1 MPPAPPQLHPFLPV
15 PVRGGSPLP
24 PPPPRAGRVPAAP
37 ASRVAAGLGSAGS
50 PEGGSPGRTAGAEAA
65 APHFLLPHQRLHAA
79 AVPKAPATASTSPC
93 GTGPLEPPPLRPA
106 LLEQGRP
113 RPGMAWPR
121 RGRSRSPSRCWRGR
135 AAAGGMGAAGRRA
148 LRALRQALRQALRA
162 GLALGVLALVL
173 QGLRGWLTSKRYE
186 FTPAEIAQLARH
198 HAGLDHELA
207 FSKIIVELRKKH
219 PGHILPDE
227 DLQWMF
233 VNAGRWMGSMCLLH
247 ASLTEYVLLFGTA
260 VDTGGHSGR
269 YWADISNTV
278 ISGTF
283 QQWKEGTTRSEIYYP
298 GKRSSH
304 GALQAV
310 SMSWDMIALWAGP
323 LLSQSLFLPAGRS
336 QELRMGQFVS
346 PGAHPS
352 ISVGASKRKGT
363 PSCTRRER
371 PRRCSGA
378 QAPGWWRLESPCG
391 VQTPLCAPGVQQER
405 GWGWLSLGSAKF
417 LQLPRHQE
425 EDAGTSQAAPCPSG
439 QGAQGE
445 LGQSTHCKGQPR
457 GSLAGCQVCRQRRA
471 LCPAGSIS
479 HGSIPTDMGWQ
490 HTVSPWHRAGSALGP
505 PSSQGMPSLC
515 AGGPSWSPACHLPE
529 GIAGAGRGSL
539 SPQSPSL
546 QSPPR
551 GKATTCHFN

>member
-1 MPPAPPQLHPFLPV
+1 
-15 PVRGGSPLP
+15 
-24 PPPPRAGRVPAAP
+24 
-37 ASRVAAGLGSAGS
+37 
-50 PEGGSPGRTAGAEAA
+50 
-65 APHFLLPHQRLHAA
+65 
-79 AVPKAPATASTSPC
+79 
-93 GTGPLEPPPLRPA
+93 
-106 LLEQGRP
+106 
-113 RPGMAWPR
+113 MAWPR
-121 RGRSRSPSRCWRGR
+121 RGRSRSPSRCRRGR
-135 AAAGGMGAAGRRA
+135 AAAGGMGAAGRR
-148 LRALRQALRQALRA
+148 ALRQALRA

-227 DLQWMF
+227 DLQWVF

-323 LLSQSLFLPAGRS
+323 PLSQSLFLPAGRS

-352 ISVGASKRKGT
+352 ILVGASKRKVSKTGEGLGCADRGAQPCRSWSHPSLWERYGAAAGSCAGCVCWQGT
-363 PSCTRRER
+363 PLCTRRER

-378 QAPGWWRLESPCG
+378 QAPGWWSTAGASSPPRLPSPWL
-391 VQTPLCAPGVQQER
+391 TPSSALRTLSPSFTPCVSTPRACSWKPMPSSAPWAAEPG
-405 GWGWLSLGSAKF
+405 SLG
-417 LQLPRHQE
+417 
-425 EDAGTSQAAPCPSG
+425 
-439 QGAQGE
+439 
-445 LGQSTHCKGQPR
+445 
-457 GSLAGCQVCRQRRA
+457 
-471 LCPAGSIS
+471 CPAGHSWLLS
-479 HGSIPTDMGWQ
+479 SQPSSPFLLLLPRLYQRQQETPYASPQ
-490 HTVSPWHRAGSALGP
+490 LLCPSPWASWVPGQRDRGSHCNADHQFSLLPACPPFQAEPCPAFPSPRAGVALWGTNTAVCPRCAAGEGLGLAVPGLCEISAAPEISGGGCWHKP
-505 PSSQGMPSLC
+505 GCTMPL
-515 AGGPSWSPACHLPE
+515 
-529 GIAGAGRGSL
+529 GAGCTRCLNLCISSGWDL
-539 SPQSPSL
+539 AP
-546 QSPPR
+546 
-551 GKATTCHFN
+551 